1 MNDNPEGTPNPLNP
15 GPGTASTPKEQEQEK
30 VMGTGMLDYTESPAP
45 AVPEIPKEE
54 KREEAVRPMPPR
66 RNHGVVDP
74 MMRPVTHT
82 EPARDNFES
91 LEMDSISIEE
101 LAADEPTDS
110 VEPATFATPVSRPID
125 TPSNTESKFVAK
137 DSIVEPA
144 GKKGSKKP
152 FIIGAI
158 VFLMIAIICGAAAIA
173 IVVMGNNGDRVSK
186 AIDKIMN
193 GQGPSIVHIDGNIT
207 SVSDGG
213 MPSDTSINFDGTF
226 DLAKSTNKVS
236 ADITATYGS
245 GTEVSVTLNELQAQ
259 SGDVF
264 FKLSG
269 LGDII
274 DMPSDESSA
283 EMVQTNCVDGS
294 GSTNCTVTSPDTT
307 SNLLTLYSG
316 IFEVIDDEW
325 IRVSDNFADS
335 MKSLQLFDNNSTCLI
350 NALGTLPEYAGNL
363 ATKYKASPFITYST
377 DKLEISKKKNELY
390 RLGFDQNKMSAFAN
404 SLSNNGFINELNACA
419 GNTATNSGISA
430 TDIQNIF
437 SRFPSM
443 YIEIDDNDNIT
454 RLYFKAN
461 IDTDTNSTTTTAD
474 LNITYPEKIQL
485 QEPASYIEMST
496 LLNNIMTTF
505 LSTNNENGTATTE
518 QQR

>member
-1 MNDNPEGTPNPLNP
+1 MNNNPEGTPNPLNP
-15 GPGTASTPKEQEQEK
+15 GPGVANTPREPRREEA
-30 VMGTGMLDYTESPAP
+30 MGTGMLDYTESPAP
-45 AVPEIPKEE
+45 AKPEMPKEE
-54 KREEAVRPMPPR
+54 KREVVARPVPPR
-66 RNHGVVDP
+66 TNHGVVDP
-74 MMRPVTHT
+74 MMRPIAHT
-82 EPARDNFES
+82 EPVRDNFES

-101 LAADEPTDS
+101 LATDEPVNSVRPAANTTDP
-110 VEPATFATPVSRPID
+110 VATPFMTR
-125 TPSNTESKFVAK
+125 TPQNTNSDFVAR

-144 GKKGSKKP
+144 GKKSSKKP

-158 VFLMIAIICGAAAIA
+158 IFLIVAIICGAAAVA
-173 IVVMGNNGDRVSK
+173 IIMMGNSSDRVSK

-226 DLAKSTNKVS
+226 DLLNSVNKVS
-236 ADITATYGS
+236 ADITTTYAG
-245 GTEVSVTLNELQAQ
+245 GTGLSIALNEVQTQ

-283 EMVQTNCVDGS
+283 EMVQTNCVDGPE
-294 GSTNCTVTSPDTT
+294 GTNCGSSTAE
-307 SNLLTLYSG
+307 SNPLSVYSG
-316 IFEVIDDEW
+316 LFEVIDDEW

-335 MKSLQLFDNNSTCLI
+335 MKGLQLFDNNSTCLI
-350 NALGTLPEYAGNL
+350 NALGTLPEYANNL
-363 ATKYKASPFITYST
+363 AAKYKASPFITYST

-404 SLSNNGFINELNACA
+404 SLSNSGFINELNACA

-430 TDIQNIF
+430 ADIQDIF

-443 YIEIDDNDNIT
+443 YVEIDDNDNIT

-461 IDTDTNSTTTTAD
+461 IDTGTDSTTTTAD
-474 LNITYPEKIQL
+474 LNITYPERIQL

-496 LLNNIMTTF
+496 LLNSVMTTL
-505 LSTNNENGTATTE
+505 LSTNSENGVTTTE
-518 QQR
+518 